1 MNALSICN
9 IPSDWTQKRFDSLF
23 NIQQGKQVSK
33 ANREGDNQQPFL
45 RTRNISWGRIEISE
59 LDKMHFSQSEE
70 RRLLLQEGDLL
81 ICEGGA
87 IGRSAIWKYKDFSC
101 FYQNHIHRARAIDST
116 TTDSE
121 FFVYWLWYAFE
132 IEKIYFGRANVTTIP
147 NLSKSRLGELLV
159 PLPPISE
166 QRKISALLNMVQQAI
181 EQQERLIDLA
191 TELKKTLMHK
201 LFTEGFYGEPQ
212 KETEIGLIAESWRV
226 DSMKSFI
233 SNSKYGLSIKGQDS
247 GSIPILRMTNQV
259 EGYIDTHNLQ
269 YVNIPNDVV
278 EKYRVCRGDLLFNRT
293 NSFELVGRT
302 ALFDIDGDFVFAS
315 YLIRITLDLQQMMP
329 EFINF
334 YLNWDETQQRLK
346 SIATRSVSQSNI
358 SASRLGKFLVAI
370 PPMDEQ
376 LALVNVFQI
385 LDDKRNLHLRKR
397 ALLID
402 LFQTLL
408 HQLMTAQ
415 IRVND
420 LDLSGLEEQL
430 KE

>member
-1 MNALSICN
+1 MVETIPTANGWEKRFVKDIGDVVTGRTPNTKCVYYYGGEYNLVSPADLGHSKYIITAHRRLTLEGFNQCRKLPKDTVLVSCIGNIGKTGMVGDDKTATNQQINAVICN
-9 IPSDWTQKRFDSLF
+9 RQHDPSFIFFCFLYNQKRLE
-23 NIQQGKQVSK
+23 Q
-33 ANREGDNQQPFL
+33 AA
-45 RTRNISWGRIEISE
+45 
-59 LDKMHFSQSEE
+59 DKTTLPIINKTNFE
-70 RRLLLQEGDLL
+70 RFQL
-81 ICEGGA
+81 C
-87 IGRSAIWKYKDFSC
+87 
-101 FYQNHIHRARAIDST
+101 
-116 TTDSE
+116 
-121 FFVYWLWYAFE
+121 
-132 IEKIYFGRANVTTIP
+132 IP
-147 NLSKSRLGELLV
+147 
-159 PLPPISE
+159 PLPE
-166 QRKISALLNMVQQAI
+166 QRKIAAVLNLVQQAI
-181 EQQERLIDLA
+181 EQQEQLIDL
-191 TELKKTLMHK
+191 TTNLKKALMHK
-201 LFTEGFYGEPQ
+201 LFTEGLRGEPQ
-212 KETEIGLIAESWRV
+212 KETEIGLIPESWRV

-269 YVNIPNDVV
+269 YVDITNDVL

-315 YLIRITLDLQQMMP
+315 YLIRITVDMQQMMP

-334 YLNWDETQQRLK
+334 YLNWDKMQQRLK

-376 LALVNVFQI
+376 LALVDVFQT
-385 LDDKRNLHLRKR
+385 LDDKRKLHLRNR
-397 ALLID
+397 FLLND
-402 LFQTLL
+402 LFQSLL